1 MSLKNQ
7 SPKDGRM
14 KRIRNKLWKIARDL
28 HRIRSYTRRR
38 VPKEYQQEFQQQIQ
52 RAFNAGVA
60 YSEVQNIP
68 QDFPVSEEGM
78 LQIGPILREHIMES
92 RKIYTEVDDL
102 RGVVT
107 DIFHKKTEEHI
118 HRIMRE
124 RTEKP
129 QSFS

>member
-1 MSLKNQ
+1 
-7 SPKDGRM
+7 M